1 MQTLIE
7 RMRAFLGLRQLRY
20 GANASAMTVLLLA
33 LLVMGNVL
41 AVRFHRRID
50 VTATQSFSI
59 SQQSKQIVAALN
71 QPLEVVGYFGAQ
83 DKALQSDVES
93 RLKEYVAA
101 TPRFSYRFV
110 DPDTDPVAA
119 TNDNITSYGTI
130 VVKYADRK
138 IQASGSDEKAIT
150 GAILK
155 ASQDVQTTV
164 YVLTGHRERSLDN
177 VDPNGLSQLQVVLTD
192 DNFKVAPINLTI
204 STTIPLSNSL
214 LLVADPQDP
223 FTQPEFQS
231 ILDYINNGGRMVLM
245 SNPLSVTPLEVLLQ
259 VWGLEWQPDIII
271 DEQSQVGNPLAPA
284 VLQYPYTDIT
294 RNMTGQA
301 SVFNSVRSIKEI
313 GNPPPQVTR
322 QIFLSSSAKSSAAT
336 KFTDGNVEVQE
347 GDAQGPLNF
356 GYILES
362 PTKMR
367 AVLIGDVDFVSN
379 GYLQAAQANAALFRN
394 AVAWATAQDSLI
406 AVPTIAPIDRKV
418 FLTNDQST
426 LIFYSCVIG
435 LPLLFV
441 VTGIAVWWRRR

>member
-7 RMRAFLGLRQLRY
+7 RMRAFFGLRQLRY
-20 GANASAMTVLLLA
+20 GANASAMTILLLA
-33 LLVMGNVL
+33 LLVMANIL

-59 SQQSKQIVAALN
+59 SQQSKQIVVALT
-71 QPLEVVGYFGAQ
+71 QPLEVVGYFGVQ

-101 TPRFSYRFV
+101 SPRVSYRFV
-110 DPDTDPVAA
+110 DPDIDPVAA
-119 TNDNITSYGTI
+119 KNDNITNYGTI
-130 VVKYADRK
+130 VVKYAGRK

-155 ASQDVQTTV
+155 ASQEVQTTV
-164 YVLTGHRERSLDN
+164 YVLTGHRERSLDSTE
-177 VDPNGLSQLQVVLTD
+177 PTGLSQLQVVLTD

-214 LLVADPQDP
+214 LIVADPQDP

-231 ILDYINNGGRMVLM
+231 ILDYLNNGGRMVLM
-245 SNPLSVTPLEVLLQ
+245 SNSLSPTPMDVLLKI
-259 VWGLEWQPDIII
+259 WGLEWQPDIII
-271 DEQSQVGNPLAPA
+271 DQQSQVGNPLAPA

-301 SVFNSVRSIKEI
+301 SVFNSVRSIREV

-336 KFTDGNVEVQE
+336 KFTDGNVEMQAS
-347 GDAQGPLNF
+347 DAQGPLNF
-356 GYILES
+356 GYMLES

-367 AVLIGDVDFVSN
+367 AAIIGDVDFVSN

-406 AVPTIAPIDRKV
+406 AVPSIAPIDRKV

-435 LPLLFV
+435 LPLLFI

>member
-1 MQTLIE
+1 MQTLIQ

-20 GANASAMTVLLLA
+20 GANASAMTILLLA
-33 LLVMGNVL
+33 LLVMVNVL

-83 DKALQSDVES
+83 DKVLQSDVES

-101 TPRFSYRFV
+101 SSRFSYRFV

-119 TNDNITSYGTI
+119 KNDNISSYGTI

-177 VDPNGLSQLQVVLTD
+177 VDPAGLSQLQVVLTD

-204 STTIPLSNSL
+204 SATIPLSNSL
-214 LLVADPQDP
+214 LIVADPQDP
-223 FTQPEFQS
+223 LTQPEFQS
-231 ILDYINNGGRMVLM
+231 ILDYLNNGGRMVLM
-245 SNPLSVTPLEVLLQ
+245 ANPLSPTPMDALLEI
-259 VWGLEWQPDIII
+259 WGLEWQPDIII
-271 DEQSQVGNPLAPA
+271 DEQSQMGNPLAPA
-284 VLQYPYTDIT
+284 VVEYPYTDIT
-294 RNMTGQA
+294 RSMTGQA
-301 SVFNSVRSIKEI
+301 SVFNSVRSIKEV
-313 GNPPPQVTR
+313 GNPPPEVVRQV
-322 QIFLSSSAKSSAAT
+322 FLRSSVKSSAAT

-347 GDAQGPLNF
+347 SDAQGPLNF
-356 GYILES
+356 GYMIES

-367 AVLIGDVDFVSN
+367 VALIGDVDFVSN
-379 GYLQAAQANAALFRN
+379 GYIQAAQANAALFRN

>member
-1 MQTLIE
+1 
-7 RMRAFLGLRQLRY
+7 MRAFLGLRQLRY
-20 GANASAMTVLLLA
+20 GANASAMTILLLA
-33 LLVMGNVL
+33 LLVMVYVL

-83 DKALQSDVES
+83 DKVLQSDVES

-101 TPRFSYRFV
+101 SPRFSYRFV

-119 TNDNITSYGTI
+119 KNDNISSYGTI

-138 IQASGSDEKAIT
+138 IQAGGSDEKAIT

-177 VDPNGLSQLQVVLTD
+177 VDPAGLSQLQVVLTD

-204 STTIPLSNSL
+204 SATIPLSNSL
-214 LLVADPQDP
+214 LIVADPQDP

-231 ILDYINNGGRMVLM
+231 ILDYLNNGGRMVLM
-245 SNPLSVTPLEVLLQ
+245 VNPLSPTPMDALLEI
-259 VWGLEWQPDIII
+259 WGLEWQPDIII
-271 DEQSQVGNPLAPA
+271 DEQSQMGNPLAPA
-284 VLQYPYTDIT
+284 VVEYPYTDIT
-294 RNMTGQA
+294 RSMTGQA
-301 SVFNSVRSIKEI
+301 SVFNSVRSIKEV
-313 GNPPPQVTR
+313 GNPPPEVMRQV
-322 QIFLSSSAKSSAAT
+322 FLRSSVKSSAAT

-347 GDAQGPLNF
+347 SDAQGPLNF
-356 GYILES
+356 GYMIES

-367 AVLIGDVDFVSN
+367 VALIGDVDFVSN
-379 GYLQAAQANAALFRN
+379 GYIQAAQANAALFRN

>member
-59 SQQSKQIVAALN
+59 SQQSQQIVAALN

-101 TPRFSYRFV
+101 SPRFSYRFV

-119 TNDNITSYGTI
+119 KNDNITSYGTI

-347 GDAQGPLNF
+347 GDAQGPLSF

-406 AVPTIAPIDRKV
+406 AVPSIAPIDRKV

>member
-59 SQQSKQIVAALN
+59 SQQSQQIVAALN

-119 TNDNITSYGTI
+119 KNDNITSYGTI

-347 GDAQGPLNF
+347 GDAQGPLSF

>member
-1 MQTLIE
+1 MQTFIE
-7 RMRAFLGLRQLRY
+7 RMRGFLGLRQLRY
-20 GANASAMTVLLLA
+20 GANASAMTILLLA
-33 LLVMGNVL
+33 LLVMANIL

-71 QPLEVVGYFGAQ
+71 QPIEVVGYFGAQ

-101 TPRFSYRFV
+101 SPQFSYRFV
-110 DPDTDPVAA
+110 DPDIDPVAA
-119 TNDNITSYGTI
+119 KTDNISNYGTL
-130 VVKYADRK
+130 VAKYAGRK
-138 IQASGSDEKAIT
+138 VQATGSDEKSIT

-155 ASQDVQTTV
+155 ASQAVQTTV
-164 YVLTGHRERSLDN
+164 YMLTGHRERSLDS
-177 VDPNGLSQLQVVLTD
+177 VEANGLSQLQVVLSN
-192 DNFKVAPINLTI
+192 DNFDVQPINLTI
-204 STTIPLSNSL
+204 STTIPLSNSV
-214 LLVADPQDP
+214 LVIADPQD
-223 FTQPEFQS
+223 QLVESEFQT
-231 ILDYINNGGRMVLM
+231 ILDYINQGGRMVLM
-245 SNPLSVTPLEVLLQ
+245 SNPLSPAPLDVLLQ
-259 VWGLEWQPDIII
+259 AWGLEWQADIVI
-271 DEQSQVGNPLAPA
+271 DQQSQVGNPLAPA
-284 VLQYPYTDIT
+284 VLDYPYTDIT

-322 QIFLSSSAKSSAAT
+322 RVFLSSSPNSSAAT
-336 KFTDGNVEVQE
+336 KFTDGQVEVQAD
-347 GDAQGPLNF
+347 DAQGPLNF
-356 GYILES
+356 GYMLES

-367 AVLIGDVDFVSN
+367 IAIIGDVDFVSN
-379 GYLQAAQANAALFRN
+379 GYIQNTQANAALFRN

-406 AVPTIAPIDRKV
+406 AVPTIAPIDRQV

-426 LIFYSCVIG
+426 LIFYSCIIG

>member
-1 MQTLIE
+1 MQTLIQ

-20 GANASAMTVLLLA
+20 GANASAMTILLLA
-33 LLVMGNVL
+33 LLVMANIL
-41 AVRFHRRID
+41 AVRFHRRVD

-59 SQQSKQIVAALN
+59 SQQSKQIVAALT
-71 QPLEVVGYFGAQ
+71 QPIEVVGYFGAQ

-101 TPRFSYRFV
+101 SSRFSYRFV
-110 DPDTDPVAA
+110 DPDIDPVAA
-119 TNDNITSYGTI
+119 KNDNISTYGTL
-130 VVKYADRK
+130 VVKYAGRRMPTT
-138 IQASGSDEKAIT
+138 GSDEKAIT

-155 ASQDVQTTV
+155 VSQENPTTI

-177 VDPNGLSQLQVVLTD
+177 TDPNGLSQLKVILSE
-192 DNFKVAPINLTI
+192 DNFNVQPINLTI
-204 STTIPLSNSL
+204 STTIPFSNSL

-223 FTQPEFQS
+223 FTQPEFQTM
-231 ILDYINNGGRMVLM
+231 LDYTNKGGRMVLL
-245 SNPLSVTPLEVLLQ
+245 SNPLSITPFDILMQ

-271 DEQSQVGNPLAPA
+271 DQQSQVGNPLAPA
-284 VLQYPYTDIT
+284 VLEYPYTEIT
-294 RNMTGQA
+294 RNMNGQA

-322 QIFLSSSAKSSAAT
+322 KMFLSSSAKSSAAT
-336 KFTDGNVEVQE
+336 KFTNGQVEVQAD
-347 GDAQGPLNF
+347 DAKGPLNF
-356 GYILES
+356 GYMLES

-367 AVLIGDVDFVSN
+367 IAIIGDVDFVSN
-379 GYLQAAQANAALFRN
+379 GYIQNAQANAALFRN
-394 AVAWATAQDSLI
+394 TVAWATAQESLI

-441 VTGIAVWWRRR
+441 ITGITVWWRRR

>member
-1 MQTLIE
+1 MQTLIQ

-20 GANASAMTVLLLA
+20 GANASAMTILLLA
-33 LLVMGNVL
+33 LLVMANIL

-59 SQQSKQIVAALN
+59 SQQSKQIVAALT
-71 QPLEVVGYFGAQ
+71 QPIEVVGYFGAQ

-101 TPRFSYRFV
+101 SPQFSYRFV

-119 TNDNITSYGTI
+119 KNDNIANYGTI
-130 VVKYADRK
+130 VVKYAGRK
-138 IQASGSDEKAIT
+138 MQATASDEKAIT

-155 ASQDVQTTV
+155 VSQESPTTV

-177 VDPNGLSQLQVVLTD
+177 TDPNGLSQLQVVLSE
-192 DNFKVAPINLTI
+192 DNFNVQPINLTI

-214 LLVADPQDP
+214 LLVADPQDA
-223 FTQPEFQS
+223 FTQSEFQ
-231 ILDYINNGGRMVLM
+231 IMLDYINKGGRMVLM
-245 SNPLSVTPLEVLLQ
+245 TNPLSITPFDILMQ

-271 DEQSQVGNPLAPA
+271 DQQSQVGNPLAPA
-284 VLQYPYTDIT
+284 VLEYPYTEIT

-322 QIFLSSSAKSSAAT
+322 RVFLSSSAKSSAAT
-336 KFTDGNVEVQE
+336 KFTDGQVEVQE
-347 GDAQGPLNF
+347 SDAQGPLNF
-356 GYILES
+356 GYMLES

-367 AVLIGDVDFVSN
+367 VAIIGDVDFVTN
-379 GYLQAAQANAALFRN
+379 GYIQNAQANAALFRN
-394 AVAWATAQDSLI
+394 TIAWATAQESLI

-435 LPLLFV
+435 LPLLFI

>member
-1 MQTLIE
+1 MQTLIQ

-20 GANASAMTVLLLA
+20 GANASAMTVLLLV
-33 LLVMGNVL
+33 LLVMGNIL

-59 SQQSKQIVAALN
+59 SQQSKQIVAALT

-101 TPRFSYRFV
+101 SPRFSYRFV

-119 TNDNITSYGTI
+119 KNDNITNYGTI
-130 VVKYADRK
+130 VVKYASRK

-177 VDPNGLSQLQVVLTD
+177 TDPSGLSQLQVVLTD

-204 STTIPLSNSL
+204 SATIPLSNSL
-214 LLVADPQDP
+214 LIVADPQDP
-223 FTQPEFQS
+223 FTQPEFQ
-231 ILDYINNGGRMVLM
+231 IMLDYLNKGGRMVLM
-245 SNPLSVTPLEVLLQ
+245 SNPLSPTPMDVLLKI
-259 VWGLEWQPDIII
+259 WGIEWQPDIII
-271 DEQSQVGNPLAPA
+271 DQQSQVGNPLAPA

-301 SVFNSVRSIKEI
+301 SVFNSVRSIREV
-313 GNPPPQVTR
+313 GNPPPQVVR

-336 KFTDGNVEVQE
+336 KFTDGKVEVQAS
-347 GDAQGPLNF
+347 DAQGPLNF
-356 GYILES
+356 GYMIES

-367 AVLIGDVDFVSN
+367 AAIIGDVDFVSN

-394 AVAWATAQDSLI
+394 TVAWATARDALI

-435 LPLLFV
+435 LPLLFII
-441 VTGIAVWWRRR
+441 TGIAVWWRRR